1 MWLTS
6 AICVNISGCLTT
18 RIYAAIPSN
27 GCLQVPYSGRTEP
40 LHRLT
45 PLSRLDKRLC
55 GRHYNSPVDRFIDR
69 FEDNLGHKASV
80 AACAAACRSRTPNT
94 SYWRSRRNERA
105 PSGKTVPKCNY
116 FIFGKPHK
124 RNKCYQEYTSSAS
137 CPEGWDPDMY
147 DFYELGTNPCASAM
161 ESAQGQA

>member
-1 MWLTS
+1 MSFGCFPGVRMAHFLHCPPHVKEDCFGRLRLHRTHVADQRNLCQHLWLPY
-6 AICVNISGCLTT
+6 C
-18 RIYAAIPSN
+18 AAIPSN

-80 AACAAACRSRTPNT
+80 AACAAACRSRTPIP
-94 SYWRSRRNERA
+94 Y
-105 PSGKTVPKCNY
+105 
-116 FIFGKPHK
+116 I
-124 RNKCYQEYTSSAS
+124 
-137 CPEGWDPDMY
+137 
-147 DFYELGTNPCASAM
+147 
-161 ESAQGQA
+161 